1 MTDRPLRTALVG
13 FGLGGQVFHAPFLA
27 TVSGF
32 ELTTIVTSSAE
43 RAAVA
48 ARSYPGARV
57 VASADDV
64 WAAAGDHDLAV
75 VCTTNATHVP
85 LASAALRA
93 GLHVVVDKPLAATG
107 ADARAVRD
115 LARSLGLVLAVFQ
128 NRRWDSEILT
138 TRAVLASGAIGT
150 PLRFE
155 SRFERWRPTADVSR
169 WRESAAPEDAGGQ
182 LFDLG
187 SHLIDQAVH
196 LFGPPTHVYSEL
208 GRRRP
213 GVVVDDD
220 CFVALTH
227 PGGVQSHL
235 WCSLVAGH
243 LGPRVRLLGS
253 AGALVVDRLDRQEDQ
268 LRGGMSPADLAYGH
282 DQGAAHVV
290 VGDEWTAVPA
300 EPGRYQAFWEG
311 VRDAIGGVG
320 PCPVDPDDAVR
331 TIALI
336 EAAGRSAHEH
346 ATIAVDVAGSPVS
359 P

>member
-1 MTDRPLRTALVG
+1 MTERPLRTALVG

-27 TVSGF
+27 TVPGF

-43 RAAVA
+43 RAGVA
-48 ARSYPGARV
+48 AARHPSARV
-57 VASADDV
+57 VASADEV
-64 WAAAGDHDLAV
+64 WARADEHDLVV

-93 GLHVVVDKPLAATG
+93 GLPVVVDKPLAATG

-138 TRAVLASGAIGT
+138 TKAVLASGAVGA
-150 PLRFE
+150 PMRFE
-155 SRFERWRPTADVSR
+155 SRFERWRPTADVAR

-196 LFGPPTHVYSEL
+196 LFGAPTHVYCEL
-208 GRRRP
+208 AQRRP

-235 WCSLVAGH
+235 WCGLVAAH
-243 LGPRVRLLGS
+243 LAPRVRLLGTE
-253 AGALVVDRLDRQEDQ
+253 GALVVDRLDRQEDQ
-268 LRGGMSPADLAYGH
+268 LRAGLSPADPAYGC

-290 VGDEWTAVPA
+290 VGDEWTEVPA
-300 EPGRYQAFWEG
+300 VPGRYQAFWEG
-311 VRDAIGGVG
+311 VRDAVVGGG
-320 PCPVDPDDAVR
+320 PSPVDPDDGVR

-336 EAAGRSAHEH
+336 EAAARSAREH
-346 ATIAVDVAGSPVS
+346 SVIAVGPTGEPRSP
-359 P
+359 